1 MDDWYA
7 VQVRTG
13 RERTVVLLS
22 QKIAD
27 RAVLKECFIPYCD
40 RMKRYQGKWHVEQ
53 HILFPGYVFMVTGQ
67 VEKLFWEL
75 KKLSGFAKILGNGV
89 DFIPIRQEE
98 KSLLLH
104 IGGEGHQSGMS
115 QGVIEGDMVI
125 ITSGPLTKL
134 SGEITYI
141 DRHKRLAMVRVEM
154 FGRFM
159 DVKLGLEIV
168 HKE

>member
-1 MDDWYA
+1 MEDWYA

-27 RAVLKECFIPYCD
+27 RAVLKECFIPYCE
-40 RMKRYQGKWHVEQ
+40 RMKRYQGKWHVEH

-89 DFIPIRQEE
+89 DFIPISQEE
-98 KSLLLH
+98 
-104 IGGEGHQSGMS
+104 
-115 QGVIEGDMVI
+115 
-125 ITSGPLTKL
+125 
-134 SGEITYI
+134 
-141 DRHKRLAMVRVEM
+141 
-154 FGRFM
+154 
-159 DVKLGLEIV
+159 
-168 HKE
+168 

>member
-1 MDDWYA
+1 
-7 VQVRTG
+7 
-13 RERTVVLLS
+13 
-22 QKIAD
+22 
-27 RAVLKECFIPYCD
+27 
-40 RMKRYQGKWHVEQ
+40 
-53 HILFPGYVFMVTGQ
+53 
-67 VEKLFWEL
+67 
-75 KKLSGFAKILGNGV
+75 
-89 DFIPIRQEE
+89 
-98 KSLLLH
+98 
-104 IGGEGHQSGMS
+104 MS
-115 QGVIEGDMVI
+115 QGVIEGDTVI